1 MAELPGGG
9 SEASRTSHARQAVE
23 PGDEQA
29 AALIAALVARGETVA
44 AAESLTAGLVCAT
57 LARVPG
63 ASAALRGGLVVYATE
78 LKTALA
84 GVAAGLLAE
93 HGAVH
98 PEVAA
103 QLAEGARERCGAT
116 WGLGL
121 TGVAGPAAQDGVAPG
136 TVHIGLAGP
145 GTRTQHSSGARV
157 AEPPARGGASFDTGL
172 SGARVAEPPTRGG
185 ASFVTVRT
193 LALGGDR
200 DLIRTES
207 VRAAFSLLGEHL
219 A

>member
-1 MAELPGGG
+1 MTHSRPSAIPAE
-9 SEASRTSHARQAVE
+9 
-23 PGDEQA
+23 GDEQA
-29 AALIAALVARGETVA
+29 AALIATLSARGETVA

-84 GVAAGLLAE
+84 GVDAALLAE

-103 QLAEGARERCGAT
+103 QLAEGARDRCGAT

-121 TGVAGPAAQDGVAPG
+121 TGVAGPSPQDGVAPG
-136 TVHIGLAGP
+136 TVYVGLAGP
-145 GTRTQHSSGARV
+145 RLPGARV
-157 AEPPARGGASFDTGL
+157 
-172 SGARVAEPPTRGG
+172 VEPPTRGG

-193 LALGGDR
+193 LALSGDR

-207 VRAAFSLLGEHL
+207 VRAAFALLGEHL

>member
-1 MAELPGGG
+1 MAGERPP
-9 SEASRTSHARQAVE
+9 SQ

-29 AALIAALVARGETVA
+29 SDLIAALTARGETVA

-84 GVAAGLLAE
+84 GVDPDLLAE

-136 TVHIGLAGP
+136 TVHVGLAGP
-145 GTRTQHSSGARV
+145 ETR
-157 AEPPARGGASFDTGL
+157 
-172 SGARVAEPPTRGG
+172 
-185 ASFVTVRT
+185 TVRT
-193 LALGGDR
+193 LDLSGDR
-200 DLIRTES
+200 DLIRTRS
-207 VRAAFSLLGEHL
+207 VLAAFALLGEHL

>member
-1 MAELPGGG
+1 
-9 SEASRTSHARQAVE
+9 V
-23 PGDEQA
+23 DEKA
-29 AALIAALVARGETVA
+29 LVAALSARGETVA
-44 AAESLTAGLVCAT
+44 VAESLTAGLVCAT

-63 ASAALRGGLVVYATE
+63 ASAVLRGGLVVYATE

-84 GVAAGLLAE
+84 GVDPGLLAE

-103 QLAEGARERCGAT
+103 QLAEGARDRCGAT

-121 TGVAGPAAQDGVAPG
+121 TGVAGPSAQDGVEPG
-136 TVHIGLAGP
+136 TVYVGLAGP
-145 GTRTQHSSGARV
+145 RTPRLSGARV
-157 AEPPARGGASFDTGL
+157 AEPPARGEASVVTGL
-172 SGARVAEPPTRGG
+172 SGARVAEPPARGE
-185 ASFVTVRT
+185 ASVVTVRT
-193 LALGGDR
+193 LALTGDR

-207 VRAAFSLLGEHL
+207 VLAAFALLGEHL